1 MKIIVDRIR
10 ALLPYLP
17 PGARAF
23 LVWHAIVSSLLAL
36 VDVVALGLLAA
47 VVSVMATGG
56 EGQVPLIGRV
66 DSSQYPWIIVVLV
79 ALILLKSA
87 ANIALQ
93 WFATRRFAHFELE
106 IGDQLFASFM
116 RAPWLDRLKRTTSE
130 LVRLSD
136 VGIANTIA
144 GFLLPVL
151 MLPSLVVTFVAL
163 VAVLL
168 LAQPVTA
175 LVTLCYLGGIGAI
188 LYFWVARKSLQ
199 AGRVNRDYSM
209 RVAGLMTE
217 MVGALKEITLRDK
230 FGEVASVI
238 RENRQRSTH
247 ARANISFLGAV
258 PRFVIDSALVGGFL
272 LVGAVSYLVSGAE
285 GAISAV
291 ALFAVA
297 GFRMVPS
304 LTGFQGVV
312 TTATSNAAHVSAV
325 LADIEMAKTYTARA
339 EELGKHTLPDDA
351 ERIVFRGVTFNY
363 PDRSEAAVRDV
374 NLSIELGS
382 SVALVGASGSG
393 KSTLVDLMLGLIVP
407 QRGSIRV
414 GDALLGDVLGAWRRR
429 VGYVPQDVAIFDGT
443 VAQNVALT
451 WDEEIDKDKVREA
464 LRRAQLLDAVLARPG
479 GLESRVGE
487 RGLALSGGQRQ
498 RLGIARALFADPLVL
513 VMDEATSALDT
524 KTESDVTAAL
534 RALHGEVTLVSVAH
548 RLATI
553 RHADQV
559 CFMSDGRLVATG
571 SFDELVRDVPE
582 FAVQATLAGLA

>member
-1 MKIIVDRIR
+1 MKLVLDRLR

-17 PGARAF
+17 AGARRF
-23 LVWHAIVSSLLAL
+23 LVVHAAVSSLLAL
-36 VDVVALGLLAA
+36 VDVAALGLLAV
-47 VVSVMATGG
+47 VVSVMARGG
-56 EGQVPLIGRV
+56 QGQVPLIGTIRET
-66 DSSQYPWIIVVLV
+66 DYPWVVVTLV
-79 ALILLKSA
+79 ALILLKST
-87 ANIALQ
+87 ANVVLQ
-93 WFATRRFAHFELE
+93 WIATRRFAHFELE
-106 IGDQLFASFM
+106 IGDQLFAAYM
-116 RAPWLDRLKRTTSE
+116 QAPWLDRLKRTTSE

-144 GFLLPVL
+144 GFLLPVM
-151 MLPSLVVTFVAL
+151 MLPSLVVTFLAL
-163 VAVLL
+163 IAVLV

-175 LVTLCYLGGIGAI
+175 LVTLLYLGGIGAL
-188 LYFWVARKSLQ
+188 LYFWVSRKSIQ
-199 AGRVNRDYSM
+199 AGRVNRDYSL
-209 RVAGLMTE
+209 RVAALMTE

-230 FGEVASVI
+230 FGEVAAVI
-238 RENRQRSTH
+238 RDNRRRSTR
-247 ARANISFLGAV
+247 ARANINFLGAL

-272 LVGAVSYLVSGAE
+272 LVGGVSYVVSGAD
-285 GAISAV
+285 GAINAV

-325 LADIEMAKTYTARA
+325 LADIEMAKTYTTRA
-339 EELGKHTLPDDA
+339 EELGRQTLPARVESISLDH
-351 ERIVFRGVTFNY
+351 VTFTY
-363 PDRSEAAVRDV
+363 PDRSTPAVRDV
-374 NLSIELGS
+374 SLSIRLGT

-407 QRGSIRV
+407 QQGTIFV
-414 GDALLGDVLGAWRRR
+414 GEAPLPEVLGAWRRR

-443 VAQNVALT
+443 IAQNVALS
-451 WDEEIDKDKVREA
+451 WGEDIDMDKVRDA
-464 LRRAQLLDAVLARPG
+464 LARAQLLDAVLERPG
-479 GLESRVGE
+479 GLDSKVGE

-534 RALHGEVTLVSVAH
+534 RALRGEVTLVAVAH

-559 CFMSDGRLVATG
+559 CFMSEGRVVATG
-571 SFDELVRDVPE
+571 SFDDLVRDVPE
-582 FAVQATLAGLA
+582 FAVQASLAGLA